1 MKQAF
6 LSILLLL
13 FHTTVSFAADVN
25 LTADDKVE
33 WHQKKQKIVAVGNA
47 VATKE
52 DMTIKADSLTGYYAD
67 RSKTTKGKS
76 QITRVEAVGNVR
88 MKSAKASAFGD
99 FMDYNLVKDVAVLKG
114 SPAKI
119 TTDKETITADGT
131 ITYYPTEQ
139 KAVAVDNVVAS
150 DSQNKIYT
158 DKMIAYFTQETP
170 NSSNLVMKEVQIEGA
185 VRIKTPNAEVTAERG
200 TYLPQKGKIRLYDNI
215 VINQEGNILKG
226 DIAETDLNSGISKLL
241 SNSKS
246 GKVKGVFK
254 EKKKSKNTSAEKK

>member
-6 LSILLLL
+6 LSILPLL
-13 FHTTVSFAADVN
+13 FYTTASFAADVN

-33 WHQKKQKIVAVGNA
+33 WHQKEQKIIAVGNA

-67 RSKTTKGKS
+67 RSHTTKGKS
-76 QITRVEAVGNVR
+76 QITKVEAIENVR
-88 MKSAKASAFGD
+88 MNSPKASAFGD
-99 FMDYNLVKDVAVLKG
+99 FMDYNLIKDIAVLKG

-119 TTDKETITADGT
+119 VTAKETITADGT

-139 KAVAVDNVVAS
+139 KAVAIDNVIAS
-150 DSQNKIYT
+150 DNQNKIYT
-158 DKMIAYFTQETP
+158 DKMIAYFTPETTG
-170 NSSNLVMKEVQIEGA
+170 SSNLVMKEVQIEGN

-215 VINQEGNILKG
+215 TINQEGNILKG
-226 DIAETDLNSGISKLL
+226 DIAETDLNNGISRLL
-241 SNSKS
+241 STSKS
-246 GKVKGVFK
+246 GRVKGVFK
-254 EKKKSKNTSAEKK
+254 EKKKSKNTSTEKK